1 MTLKGC
7 PHQRDLCFPGGAGKE
22 GVGKVL
28 AFFLLP
34 QLLNFARL
42 DAVGIGLGLEARMI
56 PKQETVTVFLTSMSQ
71 FLRA

>member
-1 MTLKGC
+1 M
-7 PHQRDLCFPGGAGKE
+7 
-22 GVGKVL
+22 L

-34 QLLNFARL
+34 QLLNFAWL